1 MTRNYR
7 GTEHEDNRNY
17 AAEARNLVAGLK
29 GDQLYEMY
37 KIVNSQLQR
46 GNSETRDKEL
56 KAVKSAIEKVN
67 GIDRHRL
74 KHIITGYK
82 SSMAD
87 GANPRDGH
95 SKPNKKKA

>member
-1 MTRNYR
+1 MSRNYR

-17 AAEARNLVAGLK
+17 TAEARDLVAGLK
-29 GDQLYEMY
+29 GNQLYEMY
-37 KIVNSQLQR
+37 KIVTSQLQR
-46 GNSETRDKEL
+46 GNSVTRDKEL
-56 KAVKSAIEKVN
+56 EAVKSAIQKVT
-67 GIDRHRL
+67 GIDQHRL

-87 GANPRDGH
+87 GANPRDGF